1 MEKDNKLKR
10 IEHKTM
16 IDKIVKYAFLSICV
30 FCSLCV
36 VFIALFIFIKGITPF
51 FKKYETSVGLKSV
64 NFFKF
69 IFGGTWFKSPNIYG
83 AGYIVIN
90 TLIVVI
96 LSLLI
101 SVPLS
106 VLTALFVVRIAP
118 KKLSMIL
125 SIVIELLSGI
135 PSIIYGLFGLG
146 VLTKLVEGLGSIFGI
161 QTAGGI
167 SLLAT
172 VLVLSIMILP
182 TITTIA
188 ITSISSVNNSL
199 ILGSL
204 ALGASPTQTNFKVVL
219 IGAKSGIFSGII
231 LGIGRALG
239 EATAITM
246 VCGNSGS
253 GISLNPFD
261 ITRTLTSTMLQG
273 IHESSGMDYDIRFSI
288 GLLLIV
294 IIIVTNLSLNL
305 IKNRIGNNDGNKKKN
320 KRSAS

>member
-1 MEKDNKLKR
+1 MSKKVCVLTPIDGGEDLYNKIKDACNKL
-10 IEHKTM
+10 I
-16 IDKIVKYAFLSICV
+16 
-30 FCSLCV
+30 
-36 VFIALFIFIKGITPF
+36 
-51 FKKYETSVGLKSV
+51 
-64 NFFKF
+64 N
-69 IFGGTWFKSPNIYG
+69 
-83 AGYIVIN
+83 AGKDVEWNSYIVMHL
-90 TLIVVI
+90 TVPE
-96 LSLLI
+96 LLQF
-101 SVPLS
+101 
-106 VLTALFVVRIAP
+106 TFQQ
-118 KKLSMIL
+118 KLMH
-125 SIVIELLSGI
+125 IELLSGI

-253 GISLNPFD
+253 GISFNPFD

-288 GLLLIV
+288 GLLLC
-294 IIIVTNLSLNL
+294 TSF
-305 IKNRIGNNDGNKKKN
+305 
-320 KRSAS
+320 S